1 MRQGCP
7 SSPYIASLVGQPLN
21 YLMLQNSFTGIYVFG
36 KELKISQ
43 ADYTTLFLKSTEEVS
58 MALSVI
64 SKCFR
69 FDTSFEKKKN
79 EHSSYGNICGEI

>member
-1 MRQGCP
+1 MRQGVP
-7 SSPYIASLVGQPLN
+7 SSPYFASLVGQSLN

-36 KELKISQ
+36 KELKILQ
-43 ADYTTLFLKSTEEVS
+43 ADNTKFSKSTEDVS

-69 FDTSFEKKKN
+69 FDT
-79 EHSSYGNICGEI
+79 